1 VDGRLKGAGTRSRPP
16 QAGDSGSIP
25 ALLHEKE
32 ASVIR
37 SRLALK
43 AAILLGLLVAASLAG
58 HWLEDRLA
66 ARLTTSI
73 DPAAPHAVVG
83 AVALYVVLLALPF
96 VPGVEI
102 GLILLAMFGASI
114 APVVYGATVLALFCS
129 FLIGRLLPEASA
141 APLFDRLRLHRVV
154 DGVRRMQSLPLE
166 KRLEL
171 LVRNAPS
178 RIVPFLL
185 RHRYIALMMALNLP
199 GNTLIG
205 GGGGI
210 GLAAGYSRLFGTGGY
225 LAAVALGVAPVP
237 LAVIVMGS

>member
-1 VDGRLKGAGTRSRPP
+1 MGAEPAIRRS
-16 QAGDSGSIP
+16 I
-25 ALLHEKE
+25 
-32 ASVIR
+32 
-37 SRLALK
+37 
-43 AAILLGLLVAASLAG
+43 VA
-58 HWLEDRLA
+58 
-66 ARLTTSI
+66 
-73 DPAAPHAVVG
+73 
-83 AVALYVVLLALPF
+83 AVALYIVLLALPF

-129 FLIGRLLPEASA
+129 FLVGRLLPEASA
-141 APLFDRLRLHRVV
+141 APLFDRLRLHRVA
-154 DGVRRMQSLPLE
+154 DGVRRMQSLPRE

-185 RHRYIALMMALNLP
+185 RHRYVALIVVLNLP

-225 LAAVALGVAPVP
+225 LAAVALAVAPVP
-237 LAVIVMGS
+237 LTVIIFGS